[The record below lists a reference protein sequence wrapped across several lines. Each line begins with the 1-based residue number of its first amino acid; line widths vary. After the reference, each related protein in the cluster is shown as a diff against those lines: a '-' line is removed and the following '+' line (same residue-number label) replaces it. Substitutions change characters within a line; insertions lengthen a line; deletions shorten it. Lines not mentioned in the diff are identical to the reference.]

1 MFEIYKKLR
10 DDFLLAD
17 KKAKFALV
25 YAAIALTCIYYF
37 RNTEWAAALL
47 GKIGLADLGSYIA
60 YSDGNNLPSLAYWAL
75 LTVLFYFV
83 IPALAIRFVYKER
96 LSDYGL
102 NFNFE
107 KGFFTIYLQCA
118 AIMLPLVYWM
128 SMTASFAER
137 YPYLRV
143 YNGEPYM
150 GTSLLAWELL
160 YFLQFF
166 GLEFFFRGFIIH
178 SLKPAIGI
186 YSILAMTVP
195 YCMIHFGKPMPES
208 FSAIVAGIFLGWLS
222 YTYKNIWLGL
232 LLHCTVAFSMDT
244 LALYHKGL
252 LF

>member
-1 MFEIYKKLR
+1 MFELYKKLR
-10 DDFLLAD
+10 DDFLLLD
-17 KKAKFALV
+17 RKAKFALI

-37 RNTEWAAALL
+37 RDLGWVVKVFDNTP
-47 GKIGLADLGSYIA
+47 LADLANYIA
-60 YSDGNNLPSLAYWAL
+60 FSTDNNLPSLAYWAV

-83 IPALAIRFVYKER
+83 IPALAIKYYFKER

-107 KGFFTIYLQCA
+107 KGFFKIYAQCA
-118 AIMLPLVYWM
+118 LIMLPLVYWM
-128 SMTASFAER
+128 STTASFAER
-137 YPYLRV
+137 YPYLHV

-150 GTSLLAWELL
+150 GMSLLSWELL

-166 GLEFFFRGFIIH
+166 GLEFFFRGFLVH
-178 SLKPAIGI
+178 GLKPTLGV
-186 YSILAMTVP
+186 YSVLVMTVP
-195 YCMIHFGKPMPES
+195 YCMIHFGKPLPES
-208 FSAIVAGIFLGWLS
+208 FAAIIAGIFLGWLS
-222 YTYKNIWLGL
+222 YRYNNIFLGL